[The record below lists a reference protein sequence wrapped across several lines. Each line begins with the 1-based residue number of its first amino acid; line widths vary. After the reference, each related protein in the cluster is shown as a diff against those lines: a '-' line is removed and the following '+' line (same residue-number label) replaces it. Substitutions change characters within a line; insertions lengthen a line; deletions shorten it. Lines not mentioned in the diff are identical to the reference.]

1 MERASMKRFWM
12 MGPVPKATRIAVT
25 TGIALLSVVAAFTLP
40 AAEPPAAP
48 GSPRAYR
55 EHAMA
60 QEGNSERGKKLFSDA
75 RALCF
80 QCHTV
85 DGKPVKLGPDLQTV
99 GDKYPRAELIRA
111 LLEPSATIMPGY
123 GRTEIETKTGE
134 KFDGILKSVSET
146 ELTLVNASLVTNRV
160 QKSEVKTQRSS
171 PISIMPEGVHSGLSL
186 EEFTDLI
193 AYLEVLKQPEMQL
206 ANAAGTPSVIKRLAQ
221 PVTIV
226 PVHDDS
232 IRFDKPIWFGEHP
245 TLPNVFVVAEQITA
259 RVWLL
264 GKRTGGDT
272 KTLFA
277 DIRPEATTGE
287 IEGVMSIAF
296 HPQFA
301 TNRKF
306 YLIHDLVEGGE
317 RAMVVTERIAV
328 ADGSVDSGTP
338 SRRIIRIAATTE
350 VHHGGGM
357 VFGPDGFLYI
367 GMGDTGP
374 QEDPLGHGQD
384 LHTLAAKILR
394 IDVNRT
400 EAGRNYAIPI
410 DNPFASRPDPAVRRE
425 IWAYG
430 LRQPWRFS
438 FDPMTQDLWVGDVGQ
453 NRFEEV
459 SIVRAGENHGWNV
472 YEGFELFSN
481 AFRKEKTPYVPPIVS
496 FRRKHGVS
504 VTGGYVYRA
513 RRESSF
519 NGVYVCGDYES
530 RQMWGITQSYGK
542 LQTIREIGN
551 SPAKIVSFG
560 TDRKGELYIVGYDLG
575 VIYKVDFAA
584 AKFE

>member
-1 MERASMKRFWM
+1 MKRLRM
-12 MGPVPKATRIAVT
+12 VGSILKATPIALT
-25 TGIALLSVVAAFTLP
+25 TGVALLGFVLTFKLS
-40 AAEPPAAP
+40 AAESPAAP

-60 QEGNSERGKKLFSDA
+60 QEGNPERGKKLFNDA
-75 RALCF
+75 RTLCF

-85 DGKPVKLGPDLQTV
+85 DGKPVKPGPDLLTV
-99 GDKYPRAELIRA
+99 GDKYPRVELIRA
-111 LLEPSATIMPGY
+111 VLEPSATIMPGY
-123 GRTEIETKTGE
+123 GRTEIETKSGE
-134 KFDGILKSVSET
+134 KFDGILKSVSQT
-146 ELTLVNASLVTNRV
+146 ELILVNASLMTNRV
-160 QKSEVKTQRSS
+160 QKSDVKAQQSS
-171 PISIMPEGVHSGLSL
+171 PVSIMPEGVHAGLSP

-193 AYLEVLKQPEMQL
+193 AYLEVLKQPEMQM
-206 ANAAGTPSVIKRLAQ
+206 ANEAGTPSVIRRLAQ
-221 PVTIV
+221 PVTIS
-226 PVHDDS
+226 PIHDDS
-232 IRFDKPIWFGEHP
+232 VRFDKPTWFGEHP
-245 TLPNVFVVAEQITA
+245 TVPNVFVVAEQITA

-264 GKRTGGDT
+264 GKKNGGDT

-287 IEGVMSIAF
+287 IEGVMSVAF

-301 TNRKF
+301 SNRKF

-317 RAMVVTERIAV
+317 RAMVVAERIA
-328 ADGSVDSGTP
+328 APDGTIDSGMP

-357 VFGPDGFLYI
+357 VFGPDGMLYI

-384 LHTLAAKILR
+384 LRTLSAKILR

-400 EAGRNYAIPI
+400 ETGRNYAVPI
-410 DNPFASRPDPAVRRE
+410 DNPFATHRDPAVRRE

-438 FDPMTQDLWVGDVGQ
+438 FDPMTKDLWVGDVGQ

-481 AFRKEKTPYVPPIVS
+481 AFRKENAAYAPPVAS

-504 VTGGYVYRA
+504 VTGGFVYRA

-519 NGVYVCGDYES
+519 NGVYICGDYES
-530 RQMWGITQSYGK
+530 RRLWGITQRLGK
-542 LQTIREIGN
+542 LQTIREIGT
-551 SPAKIVSFG
+551 SPAKVVSFG

-575 VIYKVDFAA
+575 VIYKVDLSA